1 MKLNDTIAAV
11 STPRGKGG
19 IAVLRVSGDEA
30 VAVADRVFA
39 AKNKKSLA
47 ETESSRAVYGDI
59 YACDAHGTRTRID
72 DGIAVVFR
80 APHSFTG
87 EDTVEVSCHGGLLV
101 TEEVLAALLAAGAR
115 PAEAGEFTR
124 RAFLAGKLSLS
135 EAESLGALLEAK
147 THAALVLSRAGLD
160 GRLSAAAGDIYHALL
175 TIASALYAAIDYPE
189 EDLTEMSR
197 EEAGERVLAALA
209 RVRALADTY
218 RSGHA
223 VAEGIRTVICGRPNV
238 GKSSLFNRL
247 VGRDAAIVTDVA
259 GTTRDILTETAS
271 VGAVTLRLLDTAGLR
286 ASEDA
291 VERIGVARAKE
302 ALAEAELVLA
312 VFDGSAPLT
321 DEDKELLDALA
332 AKGGVK
338 MAVLNKN
345 DEKTVLD
352 AKNFADFSAVVS
364 LSAKENVGLDALRD
378 AIEGAFLD
386 GSLSL
391 SEDAVVAN
399 ARQYASLVA
408 CAEALASTATALS
421 DGLLMDICCSELERA
436 MAALGGLDGRE
447 VSEDIVG
454 EIFSKFCVGK

>member
-1 MKLNDTIAAV
+1 MRINDTIAAV

-30 VAVADRVFA
+30 VAIADRVFCP
-39 AKNKKSLA
+39 KKKKSLA
-47 ETESSRAVYGDI
+47 ETESGRAVYGDI
-59 YACDAHGTRTRID
+59 YGCDAHGARTRID
-72 DGIAVVFR
+72 DGLAVVFR

-160 GRLSAAAGDIYHALL
+160 GKLSDAADGIYRELL
-175 TIASALYAAIDYPE
+175 AVTSALYAAIDYPE
-189 EDLTEMSR
+189 EDLAEMSR
-197 EEAGERVLAALA
+197 EEARERVLAALA

-247 VGRDAAIVTDVA
+247 VGREAAIVTDVA

-271 VGAVTLRLLDTAGLR
+271 IGAVTLKLLDTAGLR
-286 ASEDA
+286 ESEDA
-291 VERIGVARAKE
+291 VEKIGVARAKA
-302 ALAEAELVLA
+302 ALDEAELVLA
-312 VFDGSAPLT
+312 VFDGSSPLT
-321 DEDKELLDALA
+321 DEDRELLNTLS
-332 AKGGVK
+332 AKDGVK
-338 MAVLNKN
+338 MAILNKN

-352 AKNFADFSAVVS
+352 AKNFADFSTVIA

-391 SEDAVVAN
+391 TEDAVVAN
-399 ARQYASLVA
+399 ARQYAALVA
-408 CAEALASTATALS
+408 CAEALDCTQAALA

>member
-1 MKLNDTIAAV
+1 MNVNDTIAAV

-19 IAVLRVSGDEA
+19 IAVLRVSGEDA

-39 AKNKKSLA
+39 AKNKKTLA
-47 ETESSRAVYGDI
+47 EVQSGRAVYGDI
-59 YACDAHGTRTRID
+59 FACDARGTRTRID
-72 DGIAVVFR
+72 DGLAVVFR
-80 APHSFTG
+80 APRSFTG
-87 EDTVEVSCHGGLLV
+87 EDTVEISCHGGLLV
-101 TEEVLAALLAAGAR
+101 TEEVLSALLAAGAR

-124 RAFLAGKLSLS
+124 RAFLTGKLSLS

-160 GRLSAAAGDIYHALL
+160 GKLSAAADDVYGELL
-175 TIASALYAAIDYPE
+175 RIASALYAAIDYPE
-189 EDLTEMSR
+189 EDLAELSR
-197 EEAGERVLAALA
+197 EEAEERVLAALA

-247 VGRDAAIVTDVA
+247 VGREAAIVTDVA
-259 GTTRDILTETAS
+259 GTTRDVLTETAA

-286 ASEDA
+286 ASEDTVEKIG
-291 VERIGVARAKE
+291 VERARA

-312 VFDGSAPLT
+312 VFDGSASLT
-321 DEDKELLDALA
+321 DEDRALLDTLA
-332 AKGGVK
+332 TKDGVK

-345 DEKTVLD
+345 DRKNVLD
-352 AKNFADFSAVVS
+352 AKDFADFSAVIS
-364 LSAKENVGLDALRD
+364 LSAKENVGLDALRE
-378 AIEGAFLD
+378 AIEGAFLN

-391 SEDAVVAN
+391 TEDAVVAN
-399 ARQYASLVA
+399 ARQYAALVA
-408 CAEALASTATALS
+408 CAEALDSTATALAE
-421 DGLLMDICCSELERA
+421 GLLMDICCSELERA
-436 MAALGGLDGRE
+436 MSALGGLNGRE
-447 VSEDIVG
+447 VSEDIVQ